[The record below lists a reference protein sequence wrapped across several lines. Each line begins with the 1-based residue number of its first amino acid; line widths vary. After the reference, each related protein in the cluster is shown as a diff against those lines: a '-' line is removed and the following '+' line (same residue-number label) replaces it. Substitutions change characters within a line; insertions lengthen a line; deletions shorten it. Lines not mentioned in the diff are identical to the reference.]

1 MSFRTKLLLV
11 VLLTIFASV
20 SIVAYAVTYYTRSSF
35 EAMDQQ
41 RTDALVEQFKKEF
54 SQSGEE
60 TASRAKDIVNA
71 NTTDHMAIDVYR
83 NADLSIYFNDA
94 HGAAQDH
101 GLDYVEF
108 VKYDGVLISSHQYP
122 DRAGHKEEW
131 VTSAKD
137 WNQSPAFLRKEEL
150 PDGVALSL
158 SVIRT
163 NNTVADRT
171 LYIIAGRR
179 IDKSFLASLVLP
191 TGMRALIYTNLDQS
205 FAASS
210 LLGENVDSD
219 QADRFAPLVGQL
231 QKQPQ
236 PLVRTIEWT
245 RDPVDAET
253 FHAIPLPGRNN
264 ELLGIFFVGSS
275 RRELVQLTKEIRKTA
290 AAVAAAAL
298 FVGLLVSFWISAR
311 ITKPVEELTEGAREV
326 ATGRWDTRIEVRG
339 SDEVGQLA
347 VAFNDMTRTL
357 ASQKERLLQTER
369 VAAWRELARRLA
381 HELRNP
387 LFPIQITIENLQ
399 KARRLDAKQFL
410 EVFNESTATLKAEL
424 ANLNTIVGRF
434 SDFSKMPAPRF
445 VRVNVNEVL
454 RNAVRLFEPQFTA
467 VGKPT
472 ITQEPFLTDP
482 LPEID
487 ADPDLLHRA
496 FQNLV
501 LNAMDAMPAGGTL
514 TLRTSEHEGYVRIEV
529 ADTGKGLTPEECKRL
544 FTPYYTTKQMGTG
557 LGLAIVQSVV
567 SDHHGNISV
576 TSEEGHG
583 TTFRIDLPQ
592 RQAGPKAVPRGPAS
606 ESKKDTSST
615 STMAAASD

>member
-1 MSFRTKLLLV
+1 MNFRTKLLLV

-108 VKYDGVLISSHQYP
+108 VKYDGILISSHQYP

-253 FHAIPLPGRNN
+253 FHAIPLTGRNN

-387 LFPIQITIENLQ
+387 LFPMQITIENLQ

-514 TLRTSEHEGYVRIEV
+514 TLRTSEHEGHVRIEV
-529 ADTGKGLTPEECKRL
+529 ADTGKGLTHEECKRL

-576 TSEEGHG
+576 TSEEGRG

-592 RQAGPKAVPRGPAS
+592 HQAGPKAVPREPAS

-615 STMAAASD
+615 SKIAAASD

>member
-20 SIVAYAVTYYTRSSF
+20 SVVAYAVTYYTRSSF

-41 RTDALVEQFKKEF
+41 RTDALVEQFKKEYTLR
-54 SQSGEE
+54 GEE
-60 TASRAKDIVNA
+60 IARQVENIANAEITLHTALDAERP
-71 NTTDHMAIDVYR
+71 
-83 NADLSIYFNDA
+83 NADLSIYVNDA
-94 HGAAQDH
+94 NGAAQDH
-101 GLDYVEF
+101 GLDF
-108 VKYDGVLISSHQYP
+108 VDLVNYDGTVISSAQNPSRVGYKN
-122 DRAGHKEEW
+122 DW
-131 VTSAKD
+131 VSSKSD
-137 WNQSPAFLRKEEL
+137 WNDTRAFLKREDMSAE
-150 PDGVALSL
+150 VALSL
-158 SVIRT
+158 CAVRT
-163 NNTVADRT
+163 QPNVPKPF
-171 LYIIAGRR
+171 YIIGGRR
-179 IDKSFLASLVLP
+179 LDKNFLASLVLP
-191 TGMRALIYTNLDQS
+191 AGMRALIYTNLDPS
-205 FAASS
+205 FVSTS
-210 LLGENVDSD
+210 LLGE
-219 QADRFAPLVGQL
+219 QIEPGQPDRFAPLVEQL
-231 QKQPQ
+231 QNHPQ

-245 RDPVDAET
+245 RDPADAET
-253 FHAIPLPGRNN
+253 FHAIPLTGRNS

-275 RRELVQLTKEIRKTA
+275 RRELVQLTQEILKTSV
-290 AAVAAAAL
+290 AVAAAAL

-311 ITKPVEELTEGAREV
+311 ITKPVEELAEGAREV

-347 VAFNDMTRTL
+347 IAFNDMTRTL
-357 ASQKERLLQTER
+357 ASQKERLVQTER

-387 LFPIQITIENLQ
+387 LFPMQITIENLQ

-410 EVFNESTATLKAEL
+410 EVFHESTATLKAEL
-424 ANLNTIVGRF
+424 ANLNSIVGRF
-434 SDFSKMPAPRF
+434 SDFSKMPAPKF

-482 LPEID
+482 LPDID
-487 ADPDLLHRA
+487 ADPDMLHRA

-514 TLRTSEHEGYVRIEV
+514 TLRTSEHEGNVRIEI
-529 ADTGKGLTPEECKRL
+529 ADTGKGLTHEECKRL

-576 TSEEGHG
+576 TSEEGRG

-592 RQAGPKAVPRGPAS
+592 RQAGPKAVPRDPAS
-606 ESKKDTSST
+606 ESKKDASST
-615 STMAAASD
+615 PTIAAASD